1 MYNER
6 LNFSCLQIRALAN
19 ATIFA
24 CACGY
29 VYQPADACV
38 RAFVGACVRVRRFT
52 DFFKSSPAKALRCNF
67 FLDVIDRDGT
77 SLTVRQPRA
86 IDTVRNVRVLLLV

>member
-1 MYNER
+1 MHNEMLAFYCR

-29 VYQPADACV
+29 VYQRAGACV
-38 RAFVGACVRVRRFT
+38 RAFVGACVRACKT
-52 DFFKSSPAKALRCNF
+52 
-67 FLDVIDRDGT
+67 IY
-77 SLTVRQPRA
+77 
-86 IDTVRNVRVLLLV
+86 